1 MIEDDCYERNCICK
15 INYDSYFNEGKGI
28 NKLNNVMNVSC
39 CLLNKFNL

>member
-1 MIEDDCYERNCICK
+1 MIVMKK
-15 INYDSYFNEGKGI
+15 IVFVNYDSYFNEGKGI